1 MMAIWETVKTVA
13 EIRTGSADPKLKL
26 GVNEKLSFYTVSF
39 VGGISD
45 ITPSLRRK
53 APTHPTIFLL
63 LRDNYLLN
71 RWRQRMDR
79 AACEAGVIEHLL
91 QLGERVGITCWRA
104 A

>member
-1 MMAIWETVKTVA
+1 MAIWETVKTVA
-13 EIRTGSADPKLKL
+13 EIRTGSAHPKLKL
-26 GVNEKLSFYTVSF
+26 GENEKLSFHKVSS

-45 ITPSLRRK
+45 FTPSLRRK

-79 AACEAGVIEHLL
+79 AACEACVIEHLF